1 MNFSEVVN
9 QHTDEKHLKL
19 LSGKAERCTTSIKIE
34 SCEEYDKKNKAF
46 HKRLKQ
52 ERKATLDAMASITA
66 VVEER
71 ERQEELKRQKARQEE
86 EERIR
91 QEELRRERERKAEAE
106 RRWKEAWAKQEA
118 ANQERKKKEKK
129 RNTIISIAVIVALIL
144 GIALLVR
151 GCTAKYSVDNIDI
164 SVAAKYND
172 AASSNSVKFRLVFEV
187 ENEGSLD
194 IHKMVGNFKIY
205 NADGDCLLS
214 DTLTLNGVVKPGNL
228 LQFDVDLSLSDTD
241 KSREIYNTDLSGLKI
256 TYQLTEVVF
265 ENYKEKE
272 YKNSDVKVINAI
284 GSDFDKNAVNSSL
297 KKQFD
302 EMLVA
307 FQAADWFS
315 DTYIEDINVAVDKL
329 NSTWNSIK
337 VSEELLDEMYNDAVA
352 YHDKGQCEKAYY
364 LFSYL
369 ELVPYKDSA
378 KRSQE
383 CYDEAST
390 VSYDS
395 SKPGKTGIVIQYGC
409 MVYEVESGYDAETK
423 IQYMDDI
430 VEIDG
435 RMVSATDPTNDIY
448 QKLAGKKAGDTV
460 ELGIYRNGSYM
471 TVKIKLG
478 YKFF

>member
-1 MNFSEVVN
+1 MNFSDVVK

-19 LSGKAERCTTSIKIE
+19 LSGEAERTTTDIKVE

-52 ERKATLDAMASITA
+52 EHKATLDAMDAITA

-71 ERQEELKRQKARQEE
+71 ERLAEEQREKERQAEEEKRKQEELQRQ
-86 EERIR
+86 
-91 QEELRRERERKAEAE
+91 RERKAAAE
-106 RRWKEAWAKQEA
+106 KRRQEEMA
-118 ANQERKKKEKK
+118 IRQEKEKK
-129 RNTIISIAVIVALIL
+129 QKKVKTIISIAVIAVLIL
-144 GIALLVR
+144 GIILMVK

-172 AASSNSVKFRLVFEV
+172 SASNKNVNFSLVFEV
-187 ENEGSLD
+187 ENKGSLD
-194 IHKMVGNFKIY
+194 IHKLVGNFKIY
-205 NADGDCLLS
+205 NANGDCLLS
-214 DTLTLNGVVKPGNL
+214 DTLTLNGVVKPDNM
-228 LQFDVDLSLSDTD
+228 LQFDVDLSLSATD
-241 KSREIYNTDLSGLKI
+241 KSIEIYNTDLSGLKI

-284 GSDFDKNAVNSSL
+284 ASDFDKNAPSSGL
-297 KKQFD
+297 KKQVD

-307 FQAADWFS
+307 FQSADCFS
-315 DTYIEDINVAVDKL
+315 YTYVEDLNAAVDL
-329 NSTWNSIK
+329 LDAVWNSVK
-337 VSEELLDEMYNDAVA
+337 SNDELLEEIYADAA
-352 YHDKGQCEKAYY
+352 GYLDSKEYEKGYY

-369 ELVPYKDSA
+369 KNVPYKDSA
-378 KRSQE
+378 KKAQT

-395 SKPGKTGIVIQYGC
+395 SKPGKTGIIIEYGC
-409 MVYEVESGYDAETK
+409 MVSEVESGYDAANK

-435 RMVSATDPTNDIY
+435 RMISATDPTNDIY
-448 QKLAGKKAGDTV
+448 KKLEGKKAGDTV

-471 TVKIKLG
+471 TVTIKLG
-478 YKFF
+478 YKYF